1 MEAQPESCE
10 LTVSPPQTEPVH
22 KFWIGMRRNFCFYF
36 VTSRHTLPTVQLII
50 HLTCGV
56 VLLVPLPGED
66 SRPGDVDRGRGVV
79 GTVRHAVV
87 AAGEGAHLDL
97 EE

>member
-1 MEAQPESCE
+1 MAP
-10 LTVSPPQTEPVH
+10 
-22 KFWIGMRRNFCFYF
+22 W
-36 VTSRHTLPTVQLII
+36 HTLTTIPTIN
-50 HLTCGV
+50 LTRGV

-87 AAGEGAHLDL
+87 AAGEGAHLN
-97 EE
+97 